1 MFFILYLGH
10 AATIFCFLR
19 LPPARS
25 SGLSV
30 THADAGLWLHSAEC
44 GTLSKCLHEDGHE
57 TFCSFLIHGNTH
69 FGMSVGHCEGGERK
83 ICVFS
88 CCWFFF
94 FIIAL
99 SRRESSPERCLKAG
113 RSTKRLVG
121 GHLLNGCLV
130 NFFLVPTAVKLHT
143 CTDFRERIACGFFH
157 AAFVSVSRFLP
168 CEHCDHLERARQ
180 AVWIRTERFASD
192 IRKESSAVAGG
203 ERNKNVYCMNQ

>member
-1 MFFILYLGH
+1 MQLQSSVSSASPRRGHLDYLWHTQMLVCGCILQNVGLYQSACMRTGMKHFAHFLFMATLILGWASATAREEKERSACS
-10 AATIFCFLR
+10 AA
-19 LPPARS
+19 
-25 SGLSV
+25 
-30 THADAGLWLHSAEC
+30 AD
-44 GTLSKCLHEDGHE
+44 
-57 TFCSFLIHGNTH
+57 
-69 FGMSVGHCEGGERK
+69 
-83 ICVFS
+83 
-88 CCWFFF
+88 FFF

-157 AAFVSVSRFLP
+157 AAFVSVSRVLP